1 MTHTPGPW
9 EIAYEDDEGVPY
21 DNGVRI
27 DSPEGPVAFNVID
40 CSADLIAAA
49 PDLLKALKDVVGRME
64 MVAADMRGGLFGHDF
79 GSATYAAG
87 LRRCHERAAA
97 VIEKAKGGAV

>member
-9 EIAYEDDEGVPY
+9 EIAYDDDEGVPY

-49 PDLLKALKDVVGRME
+49 PEMLAALIEIKESCERRLRKGPDSGDLEVLRLCR
-64 MVAADMRGGLFGHDF
+64 
-79 GSATYAAG
+79 SA
-87 LRRCHERAAA
+87 
-97 VIEKAKGGAV
+97 ISKAKKGAV